1 MRKIGLTIAVVT
13 AIMAF
18 GGCHRTPEGII
29 PPHKMADLIID
40 IHKAEGVVDMDYRDW
55 GNDSSKLLLR
65 DAVYR
70 RHNADQAKVDSSLAY
85 YGRNITDYIK
95 IYDEV
100 ISRLEEDIDKSEA
113 MGNQGIQLS
122 IVGDSANAWPLARR
136 IILNSISP
144 SKVISF
150 ALQRDENWQ
159 NGDSYT
165 WNAKVINARDGIKW
179 LIGAEYA
186 DGSLEWNTAESGEGN
201 DAVSIWLQTDS
212 TRDLEKVF
220 GYAVTAPVGNDILYL
235 DSISLVRERVNKRNY
250 SRRSKQQRVTPLPA
264 DSVVEKKK

>member
-1 MRKIGLTIAVVT
+1 MRKTGLTLALAA
-13 AIMAF
+13 AILGFA
-18 GGCHRTPEGII
+18 GCRKTPDGVI

-55 GNDSSKLLLR
+55 GNDSSRLLLR

-70 RHNADQAKVDSSLAY
+70 HHNADQAKVDSSLAY
-85 YGRNITDYIK
+85 YGRNITEYIK

-136 IILNSISP
+136 INLSSTSP
-144 SKVISF
+144 SKVLSF
-150 ALQRDENWQ
+150 ALQRDENWK

-165 WNAKVINARDGIKW
+165 WNAKVINARDVIKW

-186 DGSLEWNTAESGEGN
+186 DGGFEWNTAESGEGN

-212 TRDLEKVF
+212 TRDVEKVF
-220 GYAVTAPVGNDILYL
+220 GYAVTSPVGNDILYL
-235 DSISLVRERVNKRNY
+235 DSISLVRERVNRRTY
-250 SRRSKQQRVTPLPA
+250 SRRSKQQRVTPLPT
-264 DSVVEKKK
+264 DSIEKKK